1 MNGCLNFCVNGTFFS
16 RSPAMKF
23 LEAKL
28 RPKEIRFF
36 VRRCLNPLFAA
47 RAIGAIGWRAV
58 RSAQRR
64 LRSRQAFYPVSVEG
78 YYAAVASRQGD
89 VGVSRTSEERF
100 AVGEGALQ
108 LAVGELRYDGNP
120 AWDVAFE
127 DGEIAE
133 SVHRWNWLL
142 TSVSVLPKADRLT
155 EGVALMQS
163 WVADH
168 AAPTPGEA
176 WGTYSTGERIA
187 NAGLFLA
194 LNAGWDREKGLYSF
208 CPALQR
214 AVETMAD
221 HVARNLEYGG
231 PETTGNHALNN
242 ARSLLFAGEGLG
254 RPEYSHLAWA
264 ILRERLP
271 ELVTVDG
278 FLREG
283 SSHYHFLFTR
293 WVLEMIWVAEHGG
306 NIDAVNYLRR
316 FASRLVERCWFFLVP
331 RAAMEGWAMPL
342 VGDVSPDFPPE
353 WLFALPWSRLA
364 LQEYRPARLRAVPEI
379 RGWAGLWPAID
390 VGQASVATIAM
401 TSIAQSFP
409 HSHWHRVDYC
419 EWTLFV
425 YAPSD
430 DGAVCASHRHTDLGS
445 FALFYGGV
453 EVFADS
459 GRACYGVGDPV
470 GEYGLSA
477 RAHNTVLLDDCGPMP
492 EVRLSRLPSFYR
504 AVKVSTA
511 VRAEE
516 GEAVVTITHDGFS
529 RLYGTPVIH
538 TRSLSLGRNRFSVDD
553 RLQGAGVHTAQ
564 VIFQFGPELDLRSSP
579 AADYFE
585 LTLRG
590 QKGQCW
596 EFVADPHLVQGA
608 PARAVALRGQI
619 SRAYGKI
626 EQCTT
631 LVFSQEIE
639 LPWTQ
644 RHALTLKNIP
654 CVA

>member
-1 MNGCLNFCVNGTFFS
+1 
-16 RSPAMKF
+16 MKF
-23 LEAKL
+23 MEATL

-36 VRRCLNPLFAA
+36 VRRCLNPVFAA
-47 RAIGAIGWRAV
+47 RAVGAIGWRAV

-64 LRSRQAFYPVSVEG
+64 LRSRQAFYPASVEG
-78 YYAAVASRQGD
+78 YYAAVASKRGE
-89 VGVSRTSEERF
+89 VGVSLVPDKCF

-108 LAVGELRYDGNP
+108 LAVGELRYDGKP

-142 TSVSVLPKADRLT
+142 TSVSTRSKADRLS

-168 AAPTPGEA
+168 AAPAPGEA

-242 ARSLLFAGEGLG
+242 ARSLLFAGEGLS
-254 RPEYSHLAWA
+254 RPEYSHLALA
-264 ILRERLP
+264 ILKERLP

-306 NIDAVNYLRR
+306 NIDALNYLRR
-316 FASRLVERCWFFLVP
+316 FASRLVERCWFYLVP
-331 RAAMEGWAMPL
+331 RATIGRWVMPL

-353 WLFALPWSRLA
+353 WLLALPWSRLA
-364 LQEYRPARLRAVPEI
+364 LQEYRPSLLRALPEI
-379 RGWAGLWPAID
+379 HGWAGLWPAID
-390 VGQASVATIAM
+390 VGQVSVATGAM

-409 HSHWHRVDYC
+409 YSHWHRVDYR

-453 EVFADS
+453 EVFADC
-459 GRACYGVGDPV
+459 GRASYGMGDPA

-492 EVRLSRLPSFYR
+492 EVRLSRLPPFYR

-511 VRAEE
+511 VREEE
-516 GEAVVTITHDGFS
+516 GETVVTITHDGFS
-529 RLYGTPVIH
+529 RLHGAPVIH

-553 RLQGAGVHTAQ
+553 RLQGAGGHTAQ
-564 VIFQFGPELDLRSSP
+564 VIFQCGPEVDVGSSP
-579 AADYFE
+579 AAGHFE

-590 QKGQCW
+590 QKNQCW
-596 EFVADPHLVQGA
+596 QFGAESHLTQGA
-608 PARAVALRGQI
+608 ASEAVALHGQT

-626 EQCTT
+626 EPCTT
-631 LVFSQEIE
+631 LAFSQEIE
-639 LPWTQ
+639 LPWAQ
-644 RHALTLKNIP
+644 RLTLNLKNIP
-654 CVA
+654 CVV